1 MDRYSALRKILPR
14 FSTNSFAIVA
24 VAAVFTL
31 LPAAAPPAFAAD
43 PAPSAADQNCL
54 GCHGAAGMEK
64 KLADGDTLQLHV
76 PADAFAK
83 SVHRPNGCASCHAD
97 IDPAAHPPSK

>member
-1 MDRYSALRKILPR
+1 MREFQGPNMDRYSALRKILPA
-14 FSTNSFAIVA
+14 FLTNSFAIAA

-31 LPAAAPPAFAAD
+31 LPAAAPPAFAAE

-64 KLADGDTLQLHV
+64 KLADGGTLQLHV
-76 PADAFAK
+76 PADAFVK
-83 SVHRPNGCASCHAD
+83 SVDGAHGCTSS
-97 IDPAAHPPSK
+97 PSD